1 MVNLTLTKENVDI
14 EKKVILEERFQRVE
28 SDPSAKLDESMR
40 SILFPN
46 HYYGR
51 PIIGWKHEIENL
63 NFNDIIQFYKNIF
76 R

>member
-1 MVNLTLTKENVDI
+1 MLKLK
-14 EKKVILEERFQRVE
+14 KKVILEERFQRVE

-51 PIIGWKHEIENL
+51 PIVGWKHEIENL
-63 NFNDIIQFYKNIF
+63 DFNDVIDFYKNIIYQTMPH
-76 R
+76 